1 MTTSHTLVLGA
12 TAGAAIV
19 AALTLT
25 PSAAAVVRPA
35 FSIAAQTQHHT
46 FIYHGKRIAIG
57 SAYAQAEAIHR
68 RFHPELMP
76 ADPLFVADPSL
87 NGVMVYSASLL
98 GPNHTPYGILAGPQ
112 TQLNGPVAVSVG
124 SDLPCGATCTQYL
137 YVSNAGN
144 DTITYYTLP
153 LAPWNQAPAGVI
165 SGNSIGCGPELAA
178 PYGIVHVG
186 PYNGNTTDGQILQ
199 TSEAN
204 VSGSYYIVG
213 WDALAN
219 GPSGCNAL
227 NTSTNYAS
235 PSGPSVLQTGPTTYD
250 VFNANSRT
258 VTETHFSALNS
269 WSTTSFASLASGNA
283 STEGTAVQTSPT
295 PFVWVTTNANSTYN
309 VDALWRCK
317 ITPGG
322 PVCPSA
328 PVCSNPSA
336 QLDFPDF
343 PSTSGTLNRI
353 FVPNQNNGTVTAYKL
368 GAACVLKATFV
379 NLVTPVGT
387 AVLQ

>member
-1 MTTSHTLVLGA
+1 MTTFHALALGA
-12 TAGAAIV
+12 AAGAAIV
-19 AALTLT
+19 AALSPT
-25 PSAAAVVRPA
+25 PSTAAVIRPA
-35 FSIAAQTQHHT
+35 YSIAAQTQRNT
-46 FIYHGKRIAIG
+46 FFFHGRRIVIG
-57 SAYAQAEAIHR
+57 SAYAQAEALHR
-68 RFHPELMP
+68 RLHQALMP
-76 ADPLFVADPSL
+76 ANPLFVADPSL
-87 NGVMVYSASLL
+87 NGVMVYSASLI

-124 SDLPCGATCTQYL
+124 TDLPCGATCTQYL

-144 DTITYYTLP
+144 GTITYYTLP

-165 SGNSIGCGPELAA
+165 SGNGVGCGPELGA

-186 PYNGNTTDGQILQ
+186 PYNGNTADGQILE

-204 VSGSYYIVG
+204 LSGSYYIVG
-213 WDALAN
+213 WGALDN
-219 GPSGCNAL
+219 GPSSCNAL
-227 NTSTNYAS
+227 NTSPNYVT
-235 PSGPSVLQTGPTTYD
+235 PSGPSVLQTGPTSYD

-258 VTETHFSALNS
+258 VTETQFTAPNGWSSTSYAAL
-269 WSTTSFASLASGNA
+269 AGGNA
-283 STEGTAVQTSPT
+283 STEGTAVQAGAQ
-295 PFVWVTTNANSTYN
+295 PFVWVTTNANTSYT

-317 ITPGG
+317 ITATGPLCPGT
-322 PVCPSA
+322 
-328 PVCSNPSA
+328 PVCSGAGA

-343 PSTSGTLNRI
+343 PSTSASLSRI

-368 GAACVLKATFV
+368 AANCVWKATFV

>member
-1 MTTSHTLVLGA
+1 MTTSHGLALGA
-12 TAGAAIV
+12 AAAAIV
-19 AALTLT
+19 AALSPT
-25 PSAAAVVRPA
+25 PSTAAVVRPT
-35 FSIAAQTQHHT
+35 FSMAAQTQHNT
-46 FIYHGKRIAIG
+46 LIFHGRRIVIG
-57 SAYAQAEAIHR
+57 SAYAQAEALQR
-68 RFHPELMP
+68 RVHQALMP
-76 ADPLFVADPSL
+76 PNPLFVADPSL
-87 NGVMVYSASLL
+87 NGVMVYSASML

-124 SDLPCGATCTQYL
+124 TDLPCPTTCTQYL

-144 DTITYYTLP
+144 DTITYYRLP
-153 LAPWNQAPAGVI
+153 LGPWNQVPAGVI
-165 SGNSIGCGPELAA
+165 SGNGVGCGPELAA

-186 PYNGNTTDGQILQ
+186 PYNGNTADGQILQ

-204 VSGSYYIVG
+204 VSGSYFIVG

-227 NTSTNYAS
+227 NTSPNYAS

-258 VTETHFSALNS
+258 VTETKFSAPS
-269 WSTTSFASLASGNA
+269 SFSATSFAALASGNA
-283 STEGTAVQTSPT
+283 STEGTAVQASP
-295 PFVWVTTNANSTYN
+295 PFVWVTTNANSTYT

-317 ITPGG
+317 ITAAG
-322 PVCPSA
+322 PVCPA
-328 PVCSNPSA
+328 TPVCSGAGA
-336 QLDFPDF
+336 QLGFPDF
-343 PSTSGTLNRI
+343 PATSATLNRI

-368 GAACVLKATFV
+368 GGTCVLKATFV
-379 NLVTPVGT
+379 NLVTPIGT

>member
-1 MTTSHTLVLGA
+1 MTTSHALALGA
-12 TAGAAIV
+12 AAGAAIV
-19 AALTLT
+19 AAFGPT
-25 PSAAAVVRPA
+25 PSTAAVVRPA
-35 FSIAAQTQHHT
+35 FSIAAQTQRSS
-46 FIYHGKRIAIG
+46 FIFHGRRIVIG
-57 SAYAQAEAIHR
+57 SAYAQAEALHR
-68 RFHPELMP
+68 RFHPSIMP
-76 ADPLFVADPSL
+76 ANPLFVADPSL
-87 NGVMVYSASLL
+87 NGVMVYSASLI

-124 SDLPCGATCTQYL
+124 SDLPCAATCTQYL

-165 SGNSIGCGPELAA
+165 SGNGVGCGPELAA

-186 PYNGNTTDGQILQ
+186 PYNGNTADGQILQ

-204 VSGSYYIVG
+204 VSGSYFIVG

-227 NTSTNYAS
+227 NTSPNYAS

-258 VTETHFSALNS
+258 VTETKFSAPS
-269 WSTTSFASLASGNA
+269 SFSAASFAALASGNA
-283 STEGTAVQTSPT
+283 STEGTAVQASP
-295 PFVWVTTNANSTYN
+295 PFVWVTTNANSTYT

-317 ITPGG
+317 ITAGG
-322 PVCPSA
+322 PVCPA
-328 PVCSNPSA
+328 TPVCSGAGA

-343 PSTSGTLNRI
+343 PSTSATLNRI

-379 NLVTPVGT
+379 NLVTPIGT